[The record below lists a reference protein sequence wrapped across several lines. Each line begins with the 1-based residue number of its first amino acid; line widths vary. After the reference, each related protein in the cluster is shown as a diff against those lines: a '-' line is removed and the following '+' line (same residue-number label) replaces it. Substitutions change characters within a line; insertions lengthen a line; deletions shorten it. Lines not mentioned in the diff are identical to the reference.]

1 MMKKLLTIII
11 LILCCTYL
19 QAQPP
24 TVAGVQFGTSYEQ
37 AKPIL
42 DKRFNGGDVSYQ
54 LEKNRLT
61 YYNVEFAG
69 ESFTYAEFDFQVNA
83 LNTYLSYVTF
93 YKSYSL
99 SESALAKGK
108 RDRLF
113 AEYCKKY
120 PFRWERKNEDDY
132 KYYVLGNDYFNS
144 DLGFIVIEVKK
155 DKDRVGTTKLWT
167 ILKYVCDGFVNTQ
180 DEI

>member
-1 MMKKLLTIII
+1 MMKKVLTTII

-42 DKRFNGGDVSYQ
+42 DRRFNGGDVSYQ

-69 ESFTYAEFDFQVNA
+69 ENFTYAEFEFQVNA
-83 LNTYLSYVTF
+83 FNTYLSYVTF

-99 SESALAKGK
+99 SESALAKDK
-108 RDRLF
+108 RDRLY
-113 AEYCKKY
+113 AEFCKKY
-120 PFRWERKNEDDY
+120 PFRWENINKDNY
-132 KYYVLGNDYFNS
+132 KVYVFGHNYFNAA
-144 DLGFIVIEVKK
+144 DGFIVISVYKGENKK
-155 DKDRVGTTKLWT
+155 GVTKLWT
-167 ILKYVCDGFVNTQ
+167 SIAYICNGFVNTQ